1 MRESENKK
9 RTLEENIDS
18 LREECAKLKTAE
30 HVSAVNAEEK
40 EKAEQL
46 RSMFDNQMDELRDAH
61 TKQVAELRDE
71 ISEKQDS
78 INELKEYVL
87 FCRSYKVYIIISF
100 FSYVHSFNQK
110 LTLTHQQMTT
120 DYEKLRQ
127 EETDK
132 SSKLQELM
140 SVPNNNKNC
149 YKNNKYN
156 VSSTSPLSVSSPNTS
171 PSRIVNCLSSKKQ
184 QNCPITDNMLLDE
197 FDIDEQN
204 FNKIRKN
211 FFNTQCQHHLH
222 QVHDDDNYN
231 NIDDV
236 YAMKKHHHDNEHHS
250 QQHHQ
255 NSKSLLSTLCRTIP
269 LALPTLQLHLLI
281 SLTMVLLTHRCP
293 QYLIVL

>member
-1 MRESENKK
+1 MR
-9 RTLEENIDS
+9 LIA
-18 LREECAKLKTAE
+18 LL
-30 HVSAVNAEEK
+30 
-40 EKAEQL
+40 
-46 RSMFDNQMDELRDAH
+46 
-61 TKQVAELRDE
+61 
-71 ISEKQDS
+71 
-78 INELKEYVL
+78 
-87 FCRSYKVYIIISF
+87 
-100 FSYVHSFNQK
+100 SYVHSFNQK

-140 SVPNNNKNC
+140 SVPSNNKNC
-149 YKNNKYN
+149 YQSLKNNKHN
-156 VSSTSPLSVSSPNTS
+156 VSSSVSSPHTS
-171 PSRIVNCLSSKKQ
+171 PSRIVNCLSPKKQ
-184 QNCPITDNMLLDE
+184 QNCALADNMLLDE

-211 FFNTQCQHHLH
+211 FFNTQCQHHSH
-222 QVHDDDNYN
+222 QVHDIDNYK

-236 YAMKKHHHDNEHHS
+236 YALKKHQHNNE
-250 QQHHQ
+250 HQ

>member
-78 INELKEYVL
+78 INELKEYV
-87 FCRSYKVYIIISF
+87 FICRSNKVYLMMLISL
-100 FSYVHSFNQK
+100 SSNVHSFNQK

-140 SVPNNNKNC
+140 SVPPNNC
-149 YKNNKYN
+149 YQSLKNNKHN
-156 VSSTSPLSVSSPNTS
+156 VSPSSPLSVSSPYTS
-171 PSRIVNCLSSKKQ
+171 PSRIVNCLSPKKQ
-184 QNCPITDNMLLDE
+184 QNCAIADNMLLDE

-211 FFNTQCQHHLH
+211 FFNTQCQHHSH
-222 QVHDDDNYN
+222 PVHDDDNYK

-236 YAMKKHHHDNEHHS
+236 YTMKKHHHNDDS
-250 QQHHQ
+250 QQHP